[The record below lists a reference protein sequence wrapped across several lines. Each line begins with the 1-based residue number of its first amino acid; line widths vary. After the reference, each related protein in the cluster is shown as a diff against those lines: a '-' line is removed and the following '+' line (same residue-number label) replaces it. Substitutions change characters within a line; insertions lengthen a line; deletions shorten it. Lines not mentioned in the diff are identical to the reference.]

1 MNDRIIALKQILIIK
16 SILSY
21 AAAYSLVNFVYF
33 SSPDGS
39 TWLLAQFKWIFAV
52 LLGCEKSYY
61 IFFSYY
67 NYNSCFLQILSA
79 GIILINAYSWKIELL
94 R

>member
-21 AAAYSLVNFVYF
+21 GLSCSLVNFVYF

-39 TWLLAQFKWIFAV
+39 TWLLAQFKYFFAV
-52 LLGCEKSYY
+52 LLGCQKSYCVS
-61 IFFSYY
+61 FSYY
-67 NYNSCFLQILSA
+67 NYNSCFSQILSA
-79 GIILINAYSWKIELL
+79 GIILINEL
-94 R
+94 

>member
-16 SILSY
+16 SIFSY
-21 AAAYSLVNFVYF
+21 GAVYSSVNFVYF

-39 TWLLAQFKWIFAV
+39 PWLLAQFKYMFAV
-52 LLGCEKSYY
+52 LFGCEKSYY
-61 IFFSYY
+61 ISFSYY

-79 GIILINAYSWKIELL
+79 GIILINIY
-94 R
+94 